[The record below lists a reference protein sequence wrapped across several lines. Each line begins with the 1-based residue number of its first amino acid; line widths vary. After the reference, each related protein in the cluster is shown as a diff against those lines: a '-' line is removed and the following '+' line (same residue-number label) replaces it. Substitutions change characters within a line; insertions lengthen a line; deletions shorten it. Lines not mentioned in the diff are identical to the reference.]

1 MPRATSAGPNI
12 AMIVLVT
19 ALTMALFVMDTILPL
34 GFAAGVLYIPAVLL
48 AQQTRIRDAAFIF
61 AAVGTVLTI
70 LGFYFSPSGDVAAG
84 AVLANRGLAVF
95 AIWITAFIV
104 HQREAVRSSLQAR
117 EDSYGALVKTQSELV
132 CRYLPNGVLTF
143 VNDAYWR
150 KFSVNNEN
158 LIGRRFIDLIAL
170 EGRAEAERVLA
181 ELGTGSAPH
190 TYVRRVVTRNNEV
203 SYVQWTRQAIL
214 GDDGRIVEYQA
225 VGRDISDLKRTETA
239 LRRSE
244 ELYRTLV
251 QTQEELICRYLP
263 NGILTFVN
271 DAFCRNTGKTR
282 EQLIG
287 RNFLALLAPGDRP
300 MAEETLA
307 AEADH
312 MAATSFERRFQNKSG
327 EIRHVQ
333 WTRLPICDDR
343 GRLVEFQAVGR
354 DITDLK
360 RAETALRESEVLH
373 RGLLEISPDAV
384 IIQCEGK
391 IVLANPAAVTLF
403 AADSPADLLGR
414 EHLEFVRPEHHES
427 VLELRRKL
435 LHEGAGPRLT
445 AIRYV
450 RLDGGEFVANSAGAP
465 FHWGDK
471 PAVLVVIHDT
481 TALHEAQAAL
491 RKSEELHRRLLDV
504 SPDAIMVHC
513 EGRIV
518 FANPAAVTLLRA
530 ESEDE
535 IVGRLAVD
543 FVHSDDHAMVLKNR
557 NLTPNNRRLNRL
569 ESVRLLPLDGTEI
582 NCESSGAPFL
592 WEDKSA
598 SLVIL
603 RDMTALREAERNLV
617 KAKEAAEQANTAKSR
632 FLAAASHDLRQP
644 IYALSI
650 FVATLARRVRNPK
663 SRDLIDKMEQA
674 IDSTNK
680 LLVAVLDISKL
691 EAEVVEPNMADFS
704 VRSVFNEIATE
715 FAPSAEARGNVLRFV
730 PTRLAVKSDRV
741 LLESILRNLVSNA
754 VRYTSSGSIL
764 VGCRRRGDRVQFE
777 VRDSGI
783 GIARDKQEEIFEEFH
798 RLEGTAEPGDTGLGL
813 GLAIVD
819 RTAKLLGYRI
829 ELKSEPGKGSLFR
842 FSVPAGEAEAGVDDV
857 THLVPPSLLR
867 GANVAIIDDDRELLD
882 AMGQQLAGWGCYC
895 IGAESTESV
904 VEELTLA
911 NKVPDLIVADFHLA
925 DGKTGIEAV
934 QEIRRRWGTNV
945 PAIIVTADDSS
956 EPARRAEE
964 LHLPLM
970 LKPVRAA
977 RMRALLLHILQ
988 MREEAEPKRA
998 IRH

>member
-1 MPRATSAGPNI
+1 MPRTTPAARNV

-19 ALTMALFVMDTILPL
+19 ALTMALFVVDIIMPL
-34 GFAAGVLYIPAVLL
+34 GFAAGVLYIPVVLL
-48 AQQTRIRDAAFIF
+48 AQQTRTREAVFIF
-61 AAVGTVLTI
+61 ASVATVLTF
-70 LGFYFSPSGDVAAG
+70 LGYHLSPSGDVATG

-104 HQREAVRSSLQAR
+104 RQREAVRLSLQAR

-132 CRYLPNGVLTF
+132 CRHLPNGVLTF
-143 VNDAYWR
+143 VNDAYRR
-150 KFSVNNEN
+150 KFSVNGES
-158 LIGRRFIDLIAL
+158 LIGRRWIDLIAP
-170 EGRAEAERVLA
+170 EGRAEAEGVLTN
-181 ELGTGSAPH
+181 LDTDSAPYTH
-190 TYVRRVVTRNNEV
+190 VRRVVTRGGDV

-214 GDDGRIVEYQA
+214 DDDGRTVEYQA
-225 VGRDISDLKRTETA
+225 VGRDISDLKRSETA

-287 RNFLALLAPGDRP
+287 RNFLELLATGDRAV
-300 MAEETLA
+300 AEEALTA
-307 AEADH
+307 AENLAPV
-312 MAATSFERRFQNKSG
+312 SFERRFQNKTG
-327 EIRHVQ
+327 EISHIQ
-333 WTRLPICDDR
+333 WTRLPIRDEQ
-343 GRLVEFQAVGR
+343 GRLVEFQTVGR

-373 RGLLEISPDAV
+373 RGLLEISPNAV

-391 IVLANPAAVTLF
+391 IVLANPEAVRLF

-414 EHLEFVRPEHHES
+414 EHLEFIRPEHHET
-427 VLELRRKL
+427 VLELRQNL
-435 LHEGAGPRLT
+435 LYEGAGPRLN

-450 RLDGGEFVANSAGAP
+450 RLDGSEFIANSAGAP
-465 FHWGDK
+465 FHWGNK

-481 TALHEAQAAL
+481 TALHQAQAAL

-504 SPDAIMVHC
+504 SPDAITVQC
-513 EGRIV
+513 EGKIV

-530 ESEDE
+530 ESEDD
-535 IVGRLAVD
+535 IVGRMAID
-543 FVHSDDHAMVLKNR
+543 FVHSDDHAMLLESR
-557 NLTPNNRRLNRL
+557 QMISGSRRLNRL

-582 NCESSGAPFL
+582 YCDSSAAPFL

-603 RDMTALREAERNLV
+603 RDMTALREAERDLV
-617 KAKEAAEQANTAKSR
+617 TAKEAAEQANTAKSR

-650 FVATLARRVRNPK
+650 FVATLAKRVRNPK
-663 SRDLIDKMEQA
+663 SRDLIDKMVQA

-691 EAEVVEPNMADFS
+691 EAAVVEPNMANFS
-704 VRSVFNEIATE
+704 VQSIFNEIATE

-730 PTRLAVKSDRV
+730 PTRLAVRSDMV

-754 VRYTSSGSIL
+754 VRYTSSGRIL

-783 GIARDKQEEIFEEFH
+783 GIAHDKQEEIFEEFH
-798 RLEGTAEPGDTGLGL
+798 RLDEAAEPGDAGLGL

-819 RTAKLLGYRI
+819 RTAKLLGYEI
-829 ELKSEPGKGSLFR
+829 ALTSEPGKGSLFR
-842 FSVPAGEAEAGVDDV
+842 FSVPAGEAEVGVDDI
-857 THLVPPSLLR
+857 TQLVPPSLLR
-867 GANVAIIDDDRELLD
+867 GANVAIIDDDRKLLD
-882 AMGQQLAGWGCYC
+882 AMGQQLAGWGCHC
-895 IGAESTESV
+895 IAAESAESV

-911 NKVPDLIVADFHLA
+911 DKTPDLIVADYHLA
-925 DGKTGIEAV
+925 DGNTGIEAV
-934 QEIRRRWGTNV
+934 QMIRDRWGANV
-945 PAIIVTADDSS
+945 PAVIVTADASS
-956 EPARRAEE
+956 EPTRRAEE

-970 LKPVRAA
+970 VKPVRAA
-977 RMRALLLHILQ
+977 RMRALLLHMLQ
-988 MREEAEPKRA
+988 MREEAAPNQAVR
-998 IRH
+998 R